1 MNGGRQG
8 RVARFGCLLVLGSAL
23 FVKSADAQGDDP
35 VVRYFRA
42 FDTIE
47 MPMRPYREIS
57 AKEAQ
62 ASEAYFEAEY
72 DELNRLSEVEKV
84 RHGEV
89 DLRYRFRYYDS
100 GVLREISKQQLKP
113 EVRP

>member
-1 MNGGRQG
+1 M
-8 RVARFGCLLVLGSAL
+8 
-23 FVKSADAQGDDP
+23 
-35 VVRYFRA
+35 VRYFRA

-57 AKEAQ
+57 RTEAE
-62 ASEAYFEAEY
+62 ASEAYFRARY
-72 DELNRLSEVEKV
+72 DEVNHLSEVEKI

-100 GVLREISKQQLKP
+100 GVVREISKQQLNPVVRP
-113 EVRP
+113 EVIYRFDSDGNRLKP